1 MLVRHGQSQWNASGR
16 IQGSSDESLL
26 SQKGRKQ
33 AEAARK
39 MVRFRRNLWLLH
51 TFRSRMFIAH
61 HVSACTPDLAGRAEY
76 SSARVFTSIR
86 ECYSQLEG
94 EQFDAFFSSPLQRAA
109 VTGDIIWGGRAGSAQ
124 VSYHRNAL
132 DRAEVSPA
140 S

>member
-51 TFRSRMFIAH
+51 TFRTR
-61 HVSACTPDLAGRAEY
+61 
-76 SSARVFTSIR
+76 TS
-86 ECYSQLEG
+86 CFCLH
-94 EQFDAFFSSPLQRAA
+94 
-109 VTGDIIWGGRAGSAQ
+109 T
-124 VSYHRNAL
+124 
-132 DRAEVSPA
+132 
-140 S
+140 